1 MRILTALVLSVA
13 ALIPLGTAEAAS
25 YKLFR
30 PEDSDTTRYGGTD
43 WQVRYYEEDY
53 IYASPYRSVTHALHP
68 YYRNTYYTRQ
78 ATTPCKI
85 TRPEFYQY
93 LEDLY
98 YNGQLVPAQPAQ
110 APQSRCYNYTVQRT
124 SQRSPRLFTG
134 CN

>member
-13 ALIPLGTAEAAS
+13 TLIPLGTAEAAS

-30 PEDSDTTRYGGTD
+30 AEDSDTTRYGGTD
-43 WQVRYYEEDY
+43 WQARYYEEDY

-78 ATTPCKI
+78 APPCRV

-98 YNGQLVPAQPAQ
+98 YNGQLVPAQPVQ
-110 APQSRCYNYTVQRT
+110 APQSRCYNYTVRRT
-124 SQRSPRLFTG
+124 SQWSPREFEG
-134 CN
+134 CK